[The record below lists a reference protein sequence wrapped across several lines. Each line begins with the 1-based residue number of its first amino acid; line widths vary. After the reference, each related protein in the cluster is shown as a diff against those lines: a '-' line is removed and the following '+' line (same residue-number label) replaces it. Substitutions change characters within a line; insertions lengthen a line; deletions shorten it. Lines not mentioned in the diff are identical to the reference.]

1 MIHVFLSKIF
11 CVIFSDITDM
21 DVKICQDAIKTSFM
35 VRVNPY
41 IQFGG
46 ISKISESLGAK

>member
-1 MIHVFLSKIF
+1 MF
-11 CVIFSDITDM
+11 CIIFSDITDM
-21 DVKICQDAIKTSFM
+21 GVEICQDAIKTSF
-35 VRVNPY
+35 RVNPY